1 MLLSLI
7 AKQHCIIESEEE
19 RMEDLGREVRAASGE
34 VFGLKA
40 AIVDCKREM
49 TMEQFWGG
57 IMIEEDEG
65 EEDRMVGGFSFDVNS
80 GISVRL
86 SQA

>member
-19 RMEDLGREVRAASGE
+19 VMGDLVREVRAASGE
-34 VFGLKA
+34 VLGLKA
-40 AIVDCKREM
+40 ATVDCRGEM
-49 TMEQFWGG
+49 TMEEFWGG

-65 EEDRMVGGFSFDVNS
+65 EEDRTVGRFSFNFN
-80 GISVRL
+80 RCQL
-86 SQA
+86 